1 MKKQINAILKSTMVF
16 FIFYLVGCFIEVS
29 FDISKWNTFTR
40 VIVSVGG
47 AFYSTLAYLFKKDS
61 I

>member
-1 MKKQINAILKSTMVF
+1 MKKRINTILGSTMIF

-29 FDISKWNTFTR
+29 FDIGEWGKFTR

-47 AFYSTLAYLFKKDS
+47 AFYSILAYTFKNDS

>member
-1 MKKQINAILKSTMVF
+1 MKKRINTILQSIIVF

-29 FDISKWNTFTR
+29 FDIGEWGKFTR

-47 AFYSTLAYLFKKDS
+47 VFYSTLAYLFKNDS

>member
-1 MKKQINAILKSTMVF
+1 MKKRINAILKSTMVF

-29 FDISKWNTFTR
+29 FDIGEWNTFTR
-40 VIVSVGG
+40 VIISVGG
-47 AFYSTLAYLFKKDS
+47 AFYSTLAYSFKNDS

>member
-1 MKKQINAILKSTMVF
+1 MKKRINIILESIMIF

-29 FDISKWNTFTR
+29 FDINKWDIVTR
-40 VIVSVGG
+40 FFIAIS
-47 AFYSTLAYLFKKDS
+47 SLAISSLTYALKNDS